1 MIQEDKVTKEVL
13 ASGSGCNDVEFWYL
27 KVEDVVRGLM
37 SDTRFDGHFHYK
49 FEMDQNADGE
59 RVFCEGY
66 SCKEF
71 RLNTLRIGEGIVP
84 VSLVLY
90 VDGTSTF
97 TRTSAFDLFTMQHPG
112 SDPAWNPIQCSHYV
126 NIIIT

>member
-1 MIQEDKVTKEVL
+1 
-13 ASGSGCNDVEFWYL
+13 
-27 KVEDVVRGLM
+27 M

-66 SCKEF
+66 SCEEF
-71 RLNTLRIGEGIVP
+71 RLNALRIGEGIVP
-84 VSLVLY
+84 VSRALVLY

-97 TRTSAFDLFTMQHPG
+97 T
-112 SDPAWNPIQCSHYV
+112 
-126 NIIIT
+126 NISVRPVYNAAPWQ

>member
-1 MIQEDKVTKEVL
+1 
-13 ASGSGCNDVEFWYL
+13 
-27 KVEDVVRGLM
+27 M

-49 FEMDQNADGE
+49 FEMQFNADGE

-66 SCKEF
+66 GCEEF
-71 RLNTLRIGEGIVP
+71 RLHALRIGEGIVP

-97 TRTSAFDLFTMQHPG
+97 TNISVRPVTVG
-112 SDPAWNPIQCSHYV
+112 NPAKFPIPEGAHQV
-126 NIIIT
+126 NIMST